1 MQLVKEK
8 EQEWEEVGAKARKNI
23 KNVRCNVLPDV
34 NAQKIAKN

>member
-8 EQEWEEVGAKARKNI
+8 EQEWEEVGAKARKNV